1 MSLYETLQLA
11 KSEEDVKDAY
21 IKALGLKAFSKGLID
36 IQTKEI
42 WFEAKDK
49 SNNTTYKMFTQ
60 LLYYVQEWMKHGE
73 EVPPFLCVIDTEKAA
88 IMKTEHAL
96 PLFSQ
101 NIKWGK
107 SASDVTPEALEV
119 VSAHIGAHFVSY
131 RIETHER
138 EFIDAVK
145 AAIKTGDIIRT
156 EIKPANIK
164 QVFDKWVEMV
174 GKEIAG
180 VPEEDYALL
189 FFADLM
195 HDGKVSTVK
204 DLPAK
209 LLFEDERPVFHLKGN
224 LYTLSS
230 MDGYRRFW
238 AIYHKPPKE
247 EHRNHMLERRDTL
260 IPYDERSFKG
270 AYYTPLHV
278 VDKAYEKLTETLG
291 DNWQDE
297 YLVWDMCCGVG
308 NLEVKHSNHRNLY
321 MSTLDQADIDV
332 MKATNTC
339 PAAERFQYDYLND
352 DITDDGQ
359 IDYTLTNK
367 VPESLRRAI
376 KSGKKILVLINPPYA
391 EAMNADNTSDSS
403 GAERK
408 KNVSKTKVAETMGVG
423 GYADRELFIQF
434 LLRIQ
439 RELPQATIAMFSTLK
454 YVNAPNFEEFRKQ
467 WDTDYLGGFIVPS
480 KSFEGL
486 KGNFPIG
493 FLLWQTSH
501 GDNNLSQIIDI
512 AVDVL
517 DKDAQPI
524 GEKKFYNLP
533 TSTFLSE
540 WIIRPKSNQIDA
552 VPLKN
557 VVSPATS
564 TKDVRG
570 TKWAD
575 GAIASLICKGNDLQ
589 NAGTATALLS
599 SGYCSAGSLFVTPE
613 NLWQAATVFTV
624 RRIIKPTWQND
635 RDQFLQPTGELTEEF
650 KNDCLVWMLFNG
662 SNLTASAND
671 LQWNDKKWSI
681 VNHFIPFTE
690 SEVGAPARFESDFM
704 VRYMA
709 GKEFSPEATA
719 VLARGRELWREYY
732 QHENPHTV
740 REELKINRVDVGWY
754 QIRKA
759 LEARNESGDYA
770 PVSFDAFKTAYQ
782 TLTEKLRPQ
791 VYSLGFLKE

>member
-1 MSLYETLQLA
+1 MTLYEKLQLA

-60 LLYYVQEWMKHGE
+60 LLYYVQDWMKRGE
-73 EVPPFLCVIDTEKAA
+73 EVPPFLCIIDTEKAA
-88 IMKTEHAL
+88 IMKTSHAL

-119 VSAHIGAHFVSY
+119 VSAHIGTHFVSY
-131 RIETHER
+131 RIETHEQ
-138 EFIDAVK
+138 EFIEAVK
-145 AAIKTGDIIRT
+145 TAIKTGDIIRT

-164 QVFDKWVEMV
+164 SVFDKWVEMV

-180 VPEEDYALL
+180 VPKEDYALL

-195 HDGKVSTVK
+195 HDGKVSTIK

-238 AIYHKPPKE
+238 AIYQKPPKE

-297 YLVWDMCCGVG
+297 YIVWDMCCGVG

-332 MKATNTC
+332 MKATGTC
-339 PAAERFQYDYLND
+339 AAAERFQYDYLND

-359 IDYTLTNK
+359 IDYSLTNK
-367 VPESLRRAI
+367 VPESLRKAI

-391 EAMNADNTSDSS
+391 EATNFENIAKGVD
-403 GAERK
+403 AENK
-408 KNVSKTKVAETMGVG
+408 TGVAKTKVASTEMIE
-423 GYADRELFIQF
+423 GYGKASNELFTQF
-434 LLRIQ
+434 IARIAQ
-439 RELPQATIAMFSTLK
+439 EIPTATLAMFSTLK
-454 YVNAPNFEEFRKQ
+454 YVNAPNFEKFRAK
-467 WDTDYLGGFIVPS
+467 WSAEYLGGFVVHN
-480 KSFEGL
+480 KAFDGL
-486 KGNFPIG
+486 TGKFPIG
-493 FLLWQTSH
+493 FLIWQTNQNVKHEISE
-501 GDNNLSQIIDI
+501 I

-517 DKDAQPI
+517 DKDANPI
-524 GEKKFYNLP
+524 GAKTFHHLP
-533 TSTFLSE
+533 NRVFLNV
-540 WIIRPKSNQIDA
+540 WLDRPKANKEA
-552 VPLKN
+552 VIPLKN
-557 VVSPATS
+557 SISPTVTNARVKTWS
-564 TKDVRG
+564 
-570 TKWAD
+570 D
-575 GAIASLICKGNDLQ
+575 GAIAYMYCGVNDLQ
-589 NAGTATALLS
+589 HAEQQTIIYS
-599 SGYCSAGSLFVTPE
+599 SVYGGGNGFYITPD
-613 NLWQAATVFTV
+613 NLWQAAVVFSV
-624 RRIIKPTWQND
+624 RRLVMPTWLND

-650 KNDCLVWMLFNG
+650 KNDCLVWMLFNRCQR
-662 SNLTASAND
+662 TASAND
-671 LQWNDKKWSI
+671 LDWNSQKWSI
-681 VNHFIPFTE
+681 VNHFIPYTE
-690 SEVGAPARFESDFM
+690 AEVGAPERFESDFM

-709 GKEFSPEATA
+709 GKEFSPEARA
-719 VLARGRELWREYY
+719 VLDAGRELWREYY
-732 QHENPHTV
+732 RHTDPHTV
-740 REELKINRVDVGWY
+740 REELKLNRVDVGWY

-759 LEARNESGDYA
+759 LEARNKSGDYPA
-770 PVSFDAFKTAYQ
+770 VSFDTFKAAYQ
-782 TLTEKLRPQ
+782 TLTDKLRPK
-791 VYSLGFLKE
+791 VYELGFLKE

>member
-1 MSLYETLQLA
+1 MTLYEKLQLA

-21 IKALGLKAFSKGLID
+21 IKALGLKTFSKGLID

-60 LLYYVQEWMKHGE
+60 LLYYVQDWMKRGE
-73 EVPPFLCVIDTEKAA
+73 EVPPFLCIIDTEKAA
-88 IMKTEHAL
+88 IMKTSHAL

-101 NIKWGK
+101 DIKWGK

-119 VSAHIGAHFVSY
+119 VSSHIGSHFVSY
-131 RIETHER
+131 RIETHEK
-138 EFIDAVK
+138 EFIEAVK
-145 AAIKTGDIIRT
+145 TAIKTGDIIRT

-164 QVFDKWVEMV
+164 SVFDKWVEMV

-180 VPEEDYALL
+180 VPPEDYALL

-238 AIYHKPPKE
+238 AIYQKPPKE

-291 DNWQDE
+291 DNWQEE
-297 YLVWDMCCGVG
+297 YIVWDMCCGVG

-359 IDYTLTNK
+359 IDYSLTNK
-367 VPESLRRAI
+367 VPESLRKAI

-391 EAMNADNTSDSS
+391 EASSSDNAVH
-403 GAERK
+403 GGGE
-408 KNVSKTKVAETMGVG
+408 SKTGVATTKVAKHMEEY
-423 GYADRELFIQF
+423 GYAKRELFAQF
-434 LLRIQ
+434 MIRITK
-439 RELPQATIAMFSTLK
+439 EIPNATLAIFSKLK
-454 YVNAPNFEEFRKQ
+454 YVNASNFEDFRKH
-467 WDTDYLGGFIVPS
+467 WDADYIGGFIVDS

-486 KGNFPIG
+486 KGSFPIG
-493 FLLWQTSH
+493 FLIWQTSH
-501 GDNNLSQIIDI
+501 GDNNLSQISKIS
-512 AVDVL
+512 VDVL
-517 DKDAQPI
+517 DKYARPV
-524 GEKKFYNLP
+524 GEKEFYNIP
-533 TSTFLSE
+533 QSEFLNN
-540 WIIRPKSNQIDA
+540 WIERLKTNTNI

-557 VVSPATS
+557 VVHPQPAKAKVTAWLDS
-564 TKDVRG
+564 ALG
-570 TKWAD
+570 YFWCN
-575 GAIASLICKGNDLQ
+575 SNDLQ
-589 NAGTATALLS
+589 QANQTAIFS
-599 SGYCSAGSLFVTPE
+599 SVFSAGNGFYITAE
-613 NLWQAATVFTV
+613 NLEKVMMMFTV
-624 RRIIKPTWQND
+624 RRVTKKTWQND
-635 RDQFLQPTGELTEEF
+635 RDQFLQPTGELTDEF

-671 LQWNDKKWSI
+671 LEWNGKKWSI
-681 VNHFIPFTE
+681 VNHFIPYTE
-690 SEVGAPARFESDFM
+690 AEVGAPGRFESDFM

-709 GKEFSPEATA
+709 GKGFSPEAQV
-719 VLARGRELWREYY
+719 VLDAGRELWREYY
-732 QHENPHTV
+732 RHTDPHTV
-740 REELKINRVDVGWY
+740 REELKLNRVDVGWY

-759 LEARNESGDYA
+759 LEARNTSGDFA
-770 PVSFDAFKTAYQ
+770 PVSFDQFKAAYL
-782 TLTEKLRPQ
+782 TLTDKLRPQ
-791 VYSLGFLKE
+791 VYELGFLKE